1 MVKIYLL
8 EQNIS
13 AKSFYSELLSLEFP
27 HLFQYFE
34 KKISKNLSRPDQKF
48 VADMLYGILASGSC
62 LLSDISDRLSE
73 SSKKKNTIDR
83 LSKHLQAG
91 VPEAALN
98 SYLTMVKSSVP
109 SESIIHIDDSDV
121 VKPNGQHFESLG
133 RVRAGYS
140 DQRQP

>member
-1 MVKIYLL
+1 
-8 EQNIS
+8 
-13 AKSFYSELLSLEFP
+13 
-27 HLFQYFE
+27 
-34 KKISKNLSRPDQKF
+34 
-48 VADMLYGILASGSC
+48 MLYGILASGSC

-121 VKPNGQHFESLG
+121 VKSSGQHFESLG
-133 RVRAGYS
+133 RVRASYS